1 MSQQQVTKFILEYS
15 AAIPYD
21 ISEEYLMT
29 SEKYFGIL
37 NLKSYQ
43 QTTTFNITVY
53 TYSHR
58 RNRRL
63 TLTELVADR
72 LFLF

>member
-21 ISEEYLMT
+21 VSEEYLMT

-37 NLKSYQ
+37 NLKSYYK
-43 QTTTFNITVY
+43 TTTFNITLY
-53 TYSHR
+53 T
-58 RNRRL
+58 
-63 TLTELVADR
+63 
-72 LFLF
+72 